1 MDELRKIVA
10 ALMLLAIILA
20 FTAPALAQMRDTPMA
35 SPTKV
40 PGRMQGGVQG
50 DTMSIEQSNMDMM
63 TKLMDTKDTSMAA
76 SIMKNGGLKSI
87 VTPEGKYTLFVASDR
102 ALKATSP
109 DVLNTMTEKLK
120 DRQFA
125 LYFVKGHLVTGM
137 VMPNEMTDGRTLTLM
152 NGKTMTVRM
161 MDGRMMVDDA
171 TITNAVKTNNGMIY
185 VMDKIPSSIMTM
197 IEDAGMSPMSAM
209 SGSM

>member
-10 ALMLLAIILA
+10 ALMLLAITLA
-20 FTAPALAQMRDTPMA
+20 FTAPALAQMRDTPRA

-40 PGRMQGGVQG
+40 PGRMQGGMHG
-50 DTMSIEQSNMDMM
+50 DTMPVEQSNTDMM
-63 TKLMDTKDTSMAA
+63 AKLMDTKDTSMAA

-87 VTPEGKYTLFVASDR
+87 VMPEGKYTLFVASDR

-109 DVLNTMTEKLK
+109 DVLDRMAEKLK

-125 LYFVKGHLVTGM
+125 TYFVKGHLVDGM
-137 VMPNEMTDGRTLTLM
+137 VTPNEMTDGRALTLM
-152 NGKTMTVRM
+152 NGKTMTVRT

-171 TITNAVKTNNGMIY
+171 AITNAVKANNGMIY